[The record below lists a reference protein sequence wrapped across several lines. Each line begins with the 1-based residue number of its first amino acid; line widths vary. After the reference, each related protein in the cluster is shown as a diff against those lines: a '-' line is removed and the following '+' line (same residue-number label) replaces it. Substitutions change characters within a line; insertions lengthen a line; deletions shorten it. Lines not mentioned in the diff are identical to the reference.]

1 MREGRVQEGIGRVSG
16 AFPRETRAEPDRALG
31 PAGSGFPSRAR
42 RAAARETRRGIRARS
57 AARFAGAIRTLA
69 ETQEAVAVAAILC
82 ALTRTTGVR
91 ADENASASARRAWI
105 SSRSRAGVLH
115 REINSKNR
123 LEQSARALST
133 CDSLPNFFSARRSCR
148 RSNLG
153 ATPICAGRRRRAE
166 TTTGTSNGWRSD
178 NADATAR
185 YRYETHVR
193 ASEDA
198 CDPTTESRRLA
209 PRMR

>member
-16 AFPRETRAEPDRALG
+16 VFPRETRAEPDRALG

-115 REINSKNR
+115 REINSRIDWSKALGRSR
-123 LEQSARALST
+123 LVTVSEL
-133 CDSLPNFFSARRSCR
+133 FSARRSCR

-178 NADATAR
+178 SADATAR